1 MHARGVAVV
10 ACAGKSRFLS
20 EAEGYG
26 FLAMYHLR
34 RRRIRN
40 GDRTHPQLTEIYL
53 RVGELVSVIV

>member
-26 FLAMYHLR
+26 FLAMYNL
-34 RRRIRN
+34 RRIRN
-40 GDRTHPQLTEIYL
+40 GDRNHPQLTEIYL